1 MQINSPKDAF
11 WLQLSVHFLWVH
23 LPTIE
28 SSLLLAPYLHII
40 CSRHAGLLPLRYFRS
55 GRLALQRAS
64 GELIEIERILAAA
77 RVALALSCFC
87 AIQLSSSLAFQHY
100 KIFQVLLLLYTGH
113 AIALLVLVYAR
124 REVSPTFIRWVHAGD
139 VVWPAVISLLSN
151 GLASPFFVYFIFALL
166 AAAFRWGMREALLTM
181 LAAHTAILGAV
192 IALPYSPLAA
202 SIAREVTLE
211 TLLLRTVYLVTF
223 AWLVGYLAES
233 EKRPQAEAVT
243 ISQVSAKARVDA
255 GLKGTLEATLQEILH
270 IFDGREIRL
279 VSRETGRASNL
290 WSVERLADSGGFSF
304 SWRQLQDSEARAYA
318 LEMPER
324 AAGASWQG
332 NQYVSSGTVDSEGI
346 SLRGPRCQLPS
357 AFVRRHP
364 FELLLAS
371 VVSISPH
378 ITAQLFILDPRLGGS
393 PKTQLRFLQQLT
405 NRVAPGVY
413 NVYLLRRLRSRA
425 AAIERARVARELHDG
440 VVQSLHGLAFR
451 LYALRTA
458 AGTSPEQ
465 CQELLEL
472 QELVQSET
480 AVLRSLIQQLKP
492 LDFDPRHLVEFLTGL
507 IDRFRYD
514 TGIAATFVCD
524 VGDIAVP
531 AATCREIAGIVQE
544 ALANVLKHSGAENVL
559 VRLGSDETD
568 WLLIIEDNGRGFE
581 FSGRVSQLK
590 LEKMRKGPA
599 VIRERVRA
607 IGGDL
612 TIDSKPGQGAR
623 LEIRFPQVARPMF
636 A

>member
-1 MQINSPKDAF
+1 
-11 WLQLSVHFLWVH
+11 
-23 LPTIE
+23 
-28 SSLLLAPYLHII
+28 
-40 CSRHAGLLPLRYFRS
+40 
-55 GRLALQRAS
+55 
-64 GELIEIERILAAA
+64 
-77 RVALALSCFC
+77 
-87 AIQLSSSLAFQHY
+87 
-100 KIFQVLLLLYTGH
+100 
-113 AIALLVLVYAR
+113 
-124 REVSPTFIRWVHAGD
+124 
-139 VVWPAVISLLSN
+139 
-151 GLASPFFVYFIFALL
+151 
-166 AAAFRWGMREALLTM
+166 
-181 LAAHTAILGAV
+181 
-192 IALPYSPLAA
+192 
-202 SIAREVTLE
+202 
-211 TLLLRTVYLVTF
+211 
-223 AWLVGYLAES
+223 
-233 EKRPQAEAVT
+233 
-243 ISQVSAKARVDA
+243 
-255 GLKGTLEATLQEILH
+255 
-270 IFDGREIRL
+270 
-279 VSRETGRASNL
+279 
-290 WSVERLADSGGFSF
+290 
-304 SWRQLQDSEARAYA
+304 
-318 LEMPER
+318 
-324 AAGASWQG
+324 
-332 NQYVSSGTVDSEGI
+332 
-346 SLRGPRCQLPS
+346 
-357 AFVRRHP
+357 
-364 FELLLAS
+364 
-371 VVSISPH
+371 
-378 ITAQLFILDPRLGGS
+378 
-393 PKTQLRFLQQLT
+393 
-405 NRVAPGVY
+405 
-413 NVYLLRRLRSRA
+413 
-425 AAIERARVARELHDG
+425 VARELHDG